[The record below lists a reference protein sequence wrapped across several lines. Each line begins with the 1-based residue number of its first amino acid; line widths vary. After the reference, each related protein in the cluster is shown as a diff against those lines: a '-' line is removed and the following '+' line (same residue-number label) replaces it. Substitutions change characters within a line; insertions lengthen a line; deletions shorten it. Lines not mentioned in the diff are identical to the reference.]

1 MLHSSTFRKELFP
14 ANSKE
19 EVEIDGGI
27 ESVYQEVNT
36 EEEIDKVNLLS
47 FHQHSSADT
56 SLQSNSTGID
66 GLKKIKNHLNIWIID
81 YITMG

>member
-27 ESVYQEVNT
+27 ESVYQEVKT

-47 FHQHSSADT
+47 LHQQSPADI
-56 SLQSNSTGID
+56 SLQSVFFSMR
-66 GLKKIKNHLNIWIID
+66 II
-81 YITMG
+81 G